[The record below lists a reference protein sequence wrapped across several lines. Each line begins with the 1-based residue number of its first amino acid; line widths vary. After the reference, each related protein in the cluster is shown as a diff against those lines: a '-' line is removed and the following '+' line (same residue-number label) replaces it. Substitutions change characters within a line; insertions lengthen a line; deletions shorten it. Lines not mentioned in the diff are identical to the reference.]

1 LLEAS
6 FKTYLHS
13 LLYYNII
20 SAKLGEESSRVISM
34 DNASKNANKMIDS
47 LTLIMNR
54 ARQAMVTKELIE
66 ITTSAELLQ

>member
-1 LLEAS
+1 
-6 FKTYLHS
+6 
-13 LLYYNII
+13 
-20 SAKLGEESSRVISM
+20 M